1 MKAVKLTKL
10 VEELNLKNM
19 TSEVDMDN
27 VRITVP
33 DINRPALQLTGY
45 FEHFASEREIG
56 RAHV

>member
-45 FEHFASEREIG
+45 FEHFASERVQIIG
-56 RAHV
+56 YV